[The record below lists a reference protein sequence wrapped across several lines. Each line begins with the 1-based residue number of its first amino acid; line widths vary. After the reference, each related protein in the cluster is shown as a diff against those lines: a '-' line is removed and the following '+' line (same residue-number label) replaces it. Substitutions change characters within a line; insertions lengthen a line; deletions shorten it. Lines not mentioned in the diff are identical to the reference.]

1 MNCYLDSS
9 ALVKRYLEEPG
20 SSEVARLLQEAKRRG
35 TVAISRAE
43 VIAGFA
49 KAIRVGT
56 VKREVAEAA
65 RHAFQADWPRLARF
79 RVTDL
84 LIHLSCELVW
94 TFGLRGYDSVQL
106 AAASMWL
113 GAVPEPVVMVTFDV
127 NLWEAAASIG
137 LDPYPSDVRLLKG

>member
-20 SSEVARLLQEAKRRG
+20 SSEVVRLLQEAKKRG
-35 TVAISRAE
+35 TVAITRAE

-49 KAIRVGT
+49 KGIRVGT

-65 RHAFQADWPRLARF
+65 HQAFQTDWPRLAHF
-79 RVTDL
+79 RVTNL
-84 LIHLSCELVW
+84 LIDRSCELAW
-94 TFGLRGYDSVQL
+94 RFGLRGYDSVQL

-113 GAVPEPVVMVTFDV
+113 DAVNGPVVMVTFDV
-127 NLWEAAASIG
+127 RLWEAAVSIG
-137 LDPYPSDVRLLKG
+137 LDPYPSDLRLLKV